1 MPDKK
6 WVYYDP
12 LVQQK
17 EQTRNYASA
26 KTKKVAWFV
35 SNCLF
40 THNQRNEYVKE
51 LQKYIQVR
59 YNFIFRVCIQISKLF
74 NSNKS
79 QCSTLNEVTFEH
91 PENFI
96 KYLLLAIVL

>member
-1 MPDKK
+1 MPNKK

-35 SNCLF
+35 TNCNH
-40 THNQRNEYVKE
+40 THNQRIEYVKE
-51 LQKYIQVR
+51 LQKYIQVS
-59 YNFIFRVCIQISKLF
+59 YNFKFRVGIQIIQF
-74 NSNKS
+74 
-79 QCSTLNEVTFEH
+79 
-91 PENFI
+91 
-96 KYLLLAIVL
+96 KYVPMQYSE